1 MLIFQAFSSLF
12 LEFAPFIHNE
22 YREKFIGKNTTKKSM
37 AEVNN
42 PAINVIIM
50 TILMNEDQKWL
61 WFENGSYMIESSLV
75 II

>member
-12 LEFAPFIHNE
+12 LEKIPQ
-22 YREKFIGKNTTKKSM
+22 KKSM

-61 WFENGSYMIESSLV
+61 WFENGSYMIELSLV

>member
-1 MLIFQAFSSLF
+1 
-12 LEFAPFIHNE
+12 
-22 YREKFIGKNTTKKSM
+22 M

-61 WFENGSYMIESSLV
+61 RFENGSYMIESSLV

>member
-1 MLIFQAFSSLF
+1 MKNKRNWQCSKLVDNVNISSFQF
-12 LEFAPFIHNE
+12 FIL
-22 YREKFIGKNTTKKSM
+22 GKNTTKKSM